1 MVVKGLKVLHASR
14 EAVLQQKLSFLL
26 LSIQAVLADSRPVLI
41 NNPESSQSE
50 TSGNASES
58 ETTTTTLLSCS
69 RNS

>member
-1 MVVKGLKVLHASR
+1 MVVKGLKDLHASR

-41 NNPESSQSE
+41 NNPESSQSK
-50 TSGNASES
+50 TSGNES